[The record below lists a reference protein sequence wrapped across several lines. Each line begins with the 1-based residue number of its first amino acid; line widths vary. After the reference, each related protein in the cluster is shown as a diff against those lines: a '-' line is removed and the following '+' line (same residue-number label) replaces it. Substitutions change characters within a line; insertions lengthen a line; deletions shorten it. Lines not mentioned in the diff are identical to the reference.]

1 MHFHPKLMRAAQAE
15 LSLLRSHVAVTASC
29 PLRRHK
35 DRAAS
40 AAQELPTNSSKLFFY
55 LVAQQRKRCLVPSC
69 PAELPSS
76 ILQVLWEQTQSPA
89 LTPQAFHS
97 AMEGLDSIRGT
108 RTCMITGREII
119 PPSIPSPHTR
129 AAASTEPS
137 SQDRNSFALQVAL
150 GSPALRSP
158 TRTFPQI
165 QQLSMPR
172 GNFPTLTQFI
182 DQLPTKML

>member
-1 MHFHPKLMRAAQAE
+1 MGAAQAE

-108 RTCMITGREII
+108 RTSMITGREII

-137 SQDRNSFALQVAL
+137 SQDRNSFAQPFKWLWAAL
-150 GSPALRSP
+150 PCDLPPEHSPRSNSSP
-158 TRTFPQI
+158 CQEETSQP
-165 QQLSMPR
+165 
-172 GNFPTLTQFI
+172 
-182 DQLPTKML
+182 